1 MEDGEDRGESPLI
14 SSSTGRVI
22 PPAWLREAGGSVPTL
37 KISHVHG
44 AQATTLPPSVDDPG
58 GILGEWKT
66 HPTHGR
72 DGGRSSWEGQV
83 RVGVGDGEQRESQR
97 MTLEQS
103 TSPPFKLAPLTPG
116 ANWELLTSGWRRE
129 WHPTP
134 VFLPGEFHGQRSL
147 VGYSPWR
154 HRESNTTERLT

>member
-37 KISHVHG
+37 KISHVHW

-72 DGGRSSWEGQV
+72 DGGGSSWEGQV
-83 RVGVGDGEQRESQR
+83 RVGVGEGEQRESQR
-97 MTLEQS
+97 MTLVWSIPPIQTGTSHPRSKLGTPNFRMEKGMAPQPSILAWRIPWTEEPGGLQS
-103 TSPPFKLAPLTPG
+103 MRS
-116 ANWELLTSGWRRE
+116 
-129 WHPTP
+129 
-134 VFLPGEFHGQRSL
+134 QR
-147 VGYSPWR
+147 VK
-154 HRESNTTERLT
+154 HDQTTN